1 MKSSMI
7 AGAAAAIILSLLAVI
22 HIYWALGGTLGKS
35 RAIPTRDGQQLFT
48 PTPFT
53 TFLVAFGLFVMSAL
67 NAIRIGWITVPEIS
81 RFVRAG
87 LWLTAAIFLLRAVGD
102 FRYVGFFKRH
112 GESRFAKLDTL
123 LYSPLCLLL
132 ACLVAISADS

>member
-1 MKSSMI
+1 MI
-7 AGAAAAIILSLLAVI
+7 SGAAAAIILSLLAAI
-22 HIYWALGGTLGKS
+22 HIYCALGGTLGKS
-35 RAIPTRDGQQLFT
+35 GAIPTRNGTPLFA

-53 TFLVAFGLFVMSAL
+53 TILVALGLFAIAAL
-67 NAIRIGWITVPEIS
+67 NAMKIGWIGTPGIS
-81 RFVRAG
+81 RFIPGG

-112 GESRFAKLDTL
+112 RESRFARLDTL
-123 LYSPLCLLL
+123 FYSPLCLIL

>member
-1 MKSSMI
+1 MI

-22 HIYWALGGTLGKS
+22 HVYWALGGALGKS
-35 RAIPTRDGQQLFT
+35 GAIPHTRDGKPVFT

-53 TFLVAFGLFVMSAL
+53 TLLVALGLLVMAAL
-67 NAIRIGWITVPEIS
+67 NGVKIGWIAAPRQFQDS
-81 RFVRAG
+81 FVRYG
-87 LWLTAAIFLLRAVGD
+87 LWLTAAIFLLRAIRRFSLHPD
-102 FRYVGFFKRH
+102 FFKRH
-112 GESRFAKLDTL
+112 RESRFAKLDTL